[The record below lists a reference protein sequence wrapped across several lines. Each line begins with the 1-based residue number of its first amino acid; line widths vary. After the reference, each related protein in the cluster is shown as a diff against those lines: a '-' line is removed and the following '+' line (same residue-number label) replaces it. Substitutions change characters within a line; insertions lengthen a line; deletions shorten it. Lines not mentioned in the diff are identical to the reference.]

1 MNGDLLLPKA
11 ATNQIGLV
19 LNIQRFSTEDGPGI
33 RTTVF
38 LMGCALRCQWCQNPE
53 TWSLTPQVVWYK
65 DRCIGAQ
72 HCITTCPQNAL
83 TLTQEGLRINRKR
96 CDSCGECAPVCPSKA
111 IELLG
116 TERSVDDVVNEVL
129 RDRPFYEESGGGVT
143 LSGGDPL
150 FQHQFASAL
159 LQRFNNEGLHTV
171 LDTAGFSR
179 REDFEKLVQQTDLV
193 LFDLKLMDPN
203 QHQEYTGVMLEPI
216 LENAKW
222 LGGQDQPVWIRTP
235 IIPGFTNQP
244 QNIAAIA
251 AFIRLYMPNVERWDL
266 LGFNKLCKAKWERLD
281 KLFPCAETALVS
293 EKQMTQLIEIASDS
307 QIEHITWSGVTQ
319 ESTEQTSKSK

>member
-1 MNGDLLLPKA
+1 
-11 ATNQIGLV
+11 V
-19 LNIQRFSTEDGPGI
+19 
-33 RTTVF
+33 
-38 LMGCALRCQWCQNPE
+38 
-53 TWSLTPQVVWYK
+53 
-65 DRCIGAQ
+65 
-72 HCITTCPQNAL
+72 
-83 TLTQEGLRINRKR
+83 
-96 CDSCGECAPVCPSKA
+96 PVCPSKA

-116 TERSVDDVVNEVL
+116 AERSVNEVVNEVL

-150 FQHQFASAL
+150 FQPQFAYAL
-159 LQRFNNEGLHTV
+159 LHRFNKEGLHTV
-171 LDTAGFSR
+171 IDTAGFSSR
-179 REDFEKLVQQTDLV
+179 QVFEKLVQQTDLV
-193 LFDLKLMDPN
+193 LFDLKLMNPN
-203 QHQEYTGVMLEPI
+203 QHQESTGFQLEPI

-235 IIPGFTNQP
+235 IIPGFTDQS

-281 KLFPCAETALVS
+281 KTFPCAETGLVS
-293 EKQMTQLIEIASDS
+293 EKQMTQLMEIASDS

-319 ESTEQTSKSK
+319 ESTEQTSKSG

>member
-1 MNGDLLLPKA
+1 MPKGD
-11 ATNQIGLV
+11 TDQIGVV

-65 DRCIGAQ
+65 DRCIGAH
-72 HCITTCPQNAL
+72 HCITACPQEAL
-83 TLTQEGLRINRKR
+83 VLTPAGLRINRER
-96 CDSCGECAPVCPSKA
+96 CNSCGECAPVCPSKA

-116 TERSVDDVVNEVL
+116 TERSVEDIVSEVL

-150 FQHQFASAL
+150 IQQQFAYSL
-159 LQRFNNEGLHTV
+159 LQRFNKEGLHTA
-171 LDTAGFSR
+171 LDTAGFSSR
-179 REDFEKLVQQTDLV
+179 QVFEKLVQQTDLV

-203 QHQEYTGVMLEPI
+203 KHQESIGFPLDPI
-216 LENAKW
+216 LENAQW

-235 IIPGFTNQP
+235 IIPGFTDHP

-251 AFIRLYMPNVERWDL
+251 AYIRLYMPNVERWDL

-281 KLFPCAETALVS
+281 KPFPCAETLLVS
-293 EKQMTQLIEIASDS
+293 ENQMTQLMEIASDS

-319 ESTEQTSKSK
+319 ESANHTKPE

>member
-1 MNGDLLLPKA
+1 VNGDILLPKA

-53 TWSLTPQVVWYK
+53 AWSLTPQVVWYK

-179 REDFEKLVQQTDLV
+179 REDFEKLVHQTDLV

-203 QHQEYTGVMLEPI
+203 QHQECTGVKLEPI

-222 LGGQDQPVWIRTP
+222 LGGQDQPICIHAQRRTLGPIR
-235 IIPGFTNQP
+235 I
-244 QNIAAIA
+244 
-251 AFIRLYMPNVERWDL
+251 
-266 LGFNKLCKAKWERLD
+266 
-281 KLFPCAETALVS
+281 
-293 EKQMTQLIEIASDS
+293 
-307 QIEHITWSGVTQ
+307 
-319 ESTEQTSKSK
+319 

>member
-1 MNGDLLLPKA
+1 VNGDLLLPKS
-11 ATNQIGLV
+11 ATDQIGLV

-53 TWSLTPQVVWYK
+53 TWSLTPQAVWYQ

-72 HCITTCPQNAL
+72 HCITACPQNAL
-83 TLTQEGLRINRKR
+83 TLTQEGLRIDRER
-96 CDSCGECAPVCPSKA
+96 CNSCGECAPVCPSKA

-116 TERSVDDVVNEVL
+116 TARSVDDVVKEVL

-150 FQHQFASAL
+150 FQPQFAYAL
-159 LQRFNNEGLHTV
+159 LHRFNNEGLHTV
-171 LDTAGFSR
+171 LDTAGFSIR
-179 REDFEKLVQQTDLV
+179 QDFKKLVQQTDLV
-193 LFDLKLMDPN
+193 LFDLKLMDPHK
-203 QHQEYTGVMLEPI
+203 HQECTGVKLETI
-216 LENAKW
+216 IENAKW

-235 IIPGFTNQP
+235 IIPGFTNQS

-281 KLFPCAETALVS
+281 KPFPCAETELVS
-293 EKQMTQLIEIASDS
+293 EKQMTQLMGIASDS

-319 ESTEQTSKSK
+319 ESTE